1 MSIVITGSKGL
12 IGSALTCSLKSYG
25 MNVSGVDIAW
35 ERGHPEQGDI
45 LDQSLMLDLAQRY
58 DGIVHLAAVS
68 RVVMGEK
75 DPGLCWI
82 TNVEG
87 TRRIIEAALKSKR
100 KPWLLYASS
109 REVYG
114 QKSHFP
120 VHESALL
127 EPVNMYGRSKAAAEK
142 DVLEARKRGLRAA
155 VIRYSNV
162 YGSIMDH
169 SNRVIP
175 AFCRAA
181 AEGSAMYVE
190 GKDNLFDF
198 THLDDTIAGTLS
210 LISLLI
216 SGESELPP
224 IHLTTGVP
232 TSLQQAA
239 EIALKIGESGTKI
252 IKAPSRTFD
261 VSKFYGDTSL
271 AEKILGW
278 RSSISIEEGMNRL
291 FQAYKKSL
299 IFDRQF
305 QNVQI

>member
-1 MSIVITGSKGL
+1 MRILITGSKGL
-12 IGSALTCSLKSYG
+12 IGSALECSLKSRG
-25 MNVSGVDIAW
+25 MNVSGIDIGW
-35 ERGHPEQGDI
+35 EKGHLEHGDI
-45 LDQSLMLDLAQRY
+45 LDKSLMLDLAQEC
-58 DGIVHLAAVS
+58 DGIVHLAAIS
-68 RVVMGEK
+68 RVVIGEK
-75 DPGLCWI
+75 NPDLCWT

-87 TRRIIEAALKSKR
+87 TSGIIEAVLKSKR

-114 QKSHFP
+114 QKNHLP
-120 VHESALL
+120 VQESAPL
-127 EPVNMYGRSKAAAEK
+127 EPVNIYGRSKAAAEK
-142 DVLEARKRGLRAA
+142 SVLEARKKGLRAA
-155 VIRYSNV
+155 IVRYSNV

-169 SNRVIP
+169 PNRVIP

-181 AEGSAMYVE
+181 AEGCAMYVE

-216 SGESELPP
+216 SGQRELPP

-252 IKAPSRTFD
+252 IEAPSRTFD

-278 RSSISIEEGMNRL
+278 RSSISIEEGMKRL
-291 FQAYKKSL
+291 FQAYKSCLTFK
-299 IFDRQF
+299 
-305 QNVQI
+305 